1 MKNLLD
7 EMKNASARVGF
18 TNSFRGSTFVWHKK
32 RISHLWKKNQN
43 KTNNLSWY
51 DGTNAKEGSDIFNM
65 QIETKAVY
73 ASINVYGVSVWAMMN
88 ARRQRKHLKKK
99 I

>member
-1 MKNLLD
+1 
-7 EMKNASARVGF
+7 
-18 TNSFRGSTFVWHKK
+18 
-32 RISHLWKKNQN
+32 
-43 KTNNLSWY
+43 
-51 DGTNAKEGSDIFNM
+51 M

-99 I
+99 FKAKGIIIIYSLSQVSGDEEKTNGADQLETRERDRPRRQKKT